1 MSLSNP
7 ACQTSHQQF
16 IRPIN
21 FAVKCFTKV
30 KRMQLMIYIEFFS
43 KIKELLSAG
52 GGEPWP
58 KIATKNLHI
67 LAVSMVEVVA

>member
-1 MSLSNP
+1 
-7 ACQTSHQQF
+7 
-16 IRPIN
+16 
-21 FAVKCFTKV
+21 
-30 KRMQLMIYIEFFS
+30 MICIEFFS

-58 KIATKNLHI
+58 KIAAKILHI